1 MGTQAAA
8 DREHTVV
15 TSPLGE
21 LTLVRDGAAMAGLY
35 FPHHWYMPTRAALG
49 PRTDRGFGEIT
60 AQLEQ
65 YFAGHRATF
74 DVPVQAAGD
83 GFQRRVRDLI
93 CAVPYG
99 QTTTYGAL
107 ARALGSQVTAQQAG
121 AAVGRNPLCILIPCH
136 RVVGANGK
144 LTGYAGGL
152 PRKRALL
159 ELEREHTDAPA
170 QVSLLPGTWP
180 AMLPGS

>member
-8 DREHTVV
+8 GREHTVV

-21 LTLVRDGAAMAGLY
+21 LTLVRDGAA
-35 FPHHWYMPTRAALG
+35 
-49 PRTDRGFGEIT
+49 I
-60 AQLEQ
+60 
-65 YFAGHRATF
+65 
-74 DVPVQAAGD
+74 
-83 GFQRRVRDLI
+83 
-93 CAVPYG
+93 
-99 QTTTYGAL
+99 
-107 ARALGSQVTAQQAG
+107 
-121 AAVGRNPLCILIPCH
+121 
-136 RVVGANGK
+136 GK

-180 AMLPGS
+180 AMPPGS